1 MQVSHETREE
11 FMRGRTVARAIP
23 VARQDANS
31 AMMLRLTAVIV
42 LLAMLVAAGSA
53 FARNAPESF
62 APLVKKLKPAVVN
75 IQVTQQPGKS
85 SPGQVPQI
93 PQVPPGSPFEE
104 FFKDFFDKRR
114 QQNPHSRPL
123 VSVGSGFVVDA
134 DGLIVTNNHV
144 IDGADEIRVF
154 FSDGESLDAEL
165 VGTDPKTDVAVL
177 RVKPDEGTQLTAVP
191 WGNSDTAEEGDWVI
205 AIGNPLGLG
214 GTVTAG
220 IISARGRDIR
230 SGPYDDFIQTDASIN
245 KGNSG
250 GPLFN
255 VDGEVV
261 GINTAIFSQSGGSIG
276 IGFAVPSNLA
286 RPVAEQLIQFGR
298 TKRGWLGVRIQ
309 SVTEEIAE
317 GLGMDQPR
325 GALVAGVT
333 GESPA
338 GAAGIKSGDVIVEFN
353 GQDID
358 EMRALP
364 RIVAGT
370 GVGKAVPVTV
380 WRKGKLEQFTV
391 TLGEL
396 EKAEKALAS
405 SEEQEEEPASRESDL
420 ASLGMKLSP
429 MTDDVRERFSIST
442 EDGAVVTEVVPDSAA
457 AEKGLRAGDVIIE
470 VNQEAVQGPGDVA
483 RRVAE
488 IEERKG
494 RSVLLLVVRG
504 DDRLF
509 VAVRLKQS

>member
-1 MQVSHETREE
+1 MM
-11 FMRGRTVARAIP
+11 MRI
-23 VARQDANS
+23 
-31 AMMLRLTAVIV
+31 TAVMV
-42 LLAMLVAAGSA
+42 LLAMLLAAGSV
-53 FARNAPESF
+53 FAKGAPESF

-85 SPGQVPQI
+85 SPGQAPQI

-134 DGLIVTNNHV
+134 SGLIVTNNHV
-144 IDGADEIRVF
+144 IDGADEIRVY
-154 FSDGESLDAEL
+154 FSDGESLEAKL

-177 RVKPDEGTQLTAVP
+177 RVTPDEGTELTAVP

-255 VDGEVV
+255 VDGDVV

-286 RPVAEQLIQFGR
+286 RPVVEQLIEFGR

-317 GLGMDQPR
+317 SLGLDEPR

-333 GESPA
+333 EDSPA
-338 GAAGIKSGDVIVEFN
+338 GDAGIKSGDVIVTFN

-370 GVGKAVPVTV
+370 GVGNAVPVTI
-380 WRKGKLEQFTV
+380 WRKGALEQFTV

-396 EKAEKALAS
+396 EKAEKALAAA
-405 SEEQEEEPASRESDL
+405 EVVKEPSAESDL

-429 MTDDVRERFSIST
+429 LNDEVRERFSISA
-442 EDGAVVTEVVPDSAA
+442 EAGAVVTEVVPDSAA

-470 VNQEAVQGPGDVA
+470 VNQEAVDGPGDVA
-483 RRVAE
+483 RRVQE
-488 IEERKG
+488 IEDRKG

>member
-1 MQVSHETREE
+1 
-11 FMRGRTVARAIP
+11 MRRRTVARAVP
-23 VARQDANS
+23 MARQDAN
-31 AMMLRLTAVIV
+31 AALMLRLTAVVV

-53 FARNAPESF
+53 FARSAPESF

-75 IQVTQQPGKS
+75 IQVTQQPGKGNS
-85 SPGQVPQI
+85 GEGPQI

-177 RVKPDEGTQLTAVP
+177 RVKPDEGMELTAVP

-220 IISARGRDIR
+220 IVSARGRDIR

-255 VDGEVV
+255 VAGEVI
-261 GINTAIFSQSGGSIG
+261 GINTAIFSQTGGSIG
-276 IGFAVPSNLA
+276 IGFSVPSNLA
-286 RPVAEQLIQFGR
+286 RPVVDQLVQFGR

-309 SVTEEIAE
+309 QVTPEIAE
-317 GLGMDQPR
+317 GLGLDEPK
-325 GALVAGVT
+325 GALVSDVT

-338 GAAGIKSGDVIVEFN
+338 GDAGITSGDVIIEFN
-353 GQDID
+353 GREIE
-358 EMRALP
+358 EMRRLP
-364 RIVAGT
+364 RIVAET
-370 GVGKAVPVTV
+370 AVGKTVPVKV
-380 WRKGKLEQFTV
+380 WRKGELKTFQV
-391 TLGEL
+391 TLGER
-396 EKAEKALAS
+396 EKAEQVLAATDP
-405 SEEQEEEPASRESDL
+405 EETTKPVEQTL
-420 ASLGMKLSP
+420 NQLGLKLSP
-429 MTDDVRERFSIST
+429 ITDALREEFSIER
-442 EDGAVVTEVVPDSAA
+442 EDGAVVTDVAEGSSA
-457 AEKGLRAGDVIIE
+457 AEKGLQPGDIIVE
-470 VNQEAVQGPGDVA
+470 VNQEAVKTPSDVA
-483 RRVAE
+483 EKVS
-488 IEERKG
+488 KLDG
-494 RSVLLLVVRG
+494 RNSKSVLLLVQRG
-504 DDRLF
+504 DSRLF
-509 VAVRLKQS
+509 VAVKLGKG